1 MKQEFKRVLKYS
13 FKNKD
18 SIEKSIN
25 CSCYYCISSFLKEEI
40 QNWTDQGQT
49 AICPKCGIDSVLG
62 DIVLPFEETTFK
74 KLKEYWF

>member
-1 MKQEFKRVLKYS
+1 MNIQEASKYS

-18 SIEKSIN
+18 SIEKSTT
-25 CSCYYCISSFLKEEI
+25 CSCYYCISSFKKEEI
-40 QNWTDQGQT
+40 QQWTDQGQT
-49 AICPKCGIDSVLG
+49 AICPLCGIDSVLG